1 MQFVINGL
9 RYIGTV
15 ISYTRTPPLPLL
27 NRMDRWQAVNAT
39 FIRLANIDTGTVI
52 VRHLFG
58 MQKTPGICTAH
69 STARMYSSTYYPQ
82 P

>member
-39 FIRLANIDTGTVI
+39 FIRLANIDTSTVYGVATI
-52 VRHLFG
+52 WNAENTWNLHGAFN
-58 MQKTPGICTAH
+58 
-69 STARMYSSTYYPQ
+69 STNV
-82 P
+82 